1 LTFSEFVL
9 PLKVPSHTS
18 IPRSDIMYVM
28 NISFPT
34 YIQSKKMPEG
44 PLGKKISTLRADLGK
59 NIRTWRFF
67 ENIDKICDF
76 LKLFMKDLEFL
87 KDYSLKLQ

>member
-1 LTFSEFVL
+1 MAVYHQIDMAIGVTMEAV
-9 PLKVPSHTS
+9 
-18 IPRSDIMYVM
+18 Y
-28 NISFPT
+28 N
-34 YIQSKKMPEG
+34 MPEVYNLQKCREA

-87 KDYSLKLQ
+87 KDCSLKLQ